1 MEQNDKIRLLLDM
14 HEHPENYTDEQLA
27 AMLDDEMQ
35 EHMATAKRALSDIP
49 EPDVDVEWQ
58 RFEQEHCAAA
68 RDHRWLKVAA
78 IFLGVIMLSAFTY
91 AAIHAVRAHQ
101 PEVQQPMTEQ
111 VEGTESPVEASSS
124 TEAEKTES
132 PVEASSST
140 EAEKIDS
147 VSQEQPVTFDNVA
160 LETIIGDIAAR
171 HQMQVEFRNED
182 ARTLRFYF
190 VWQPDEDLDATLE
203 RLNLFESVNI
213 SKEGNT
219 IVVE

>member
-27 AMLDDEMQ
+27 SMLDEEML
-35 EHMATAKRALSDIP
+35 ERLATAKRALTDIP
-49 EPDVDVEWQ
+49 EPDVDAEWQ
-58 RFEQEHCAAA
+58 RFEQEHFAPAHN
-68 RDHRWLKVAA
+68 RRWLKVAA
-78 IFLGVIMLSAFTY
+78 MIAGVLMLSAFTY

-111 VEGTESPVEASSS
+111 VENTDGSVESSS
-124 TEAEKTES
+124 PAEAER
-132 PVEASSST
+132 
-140 EAEKIDS
+140 IDS
-147 VSQEQPVTFDNVA
+147 VSTGQPVTFDNVA
-160 LETIIGDIAAR
+160 LETIVGDIAAR

-182 ARTLRFYF
+182 VRALRFYF
-190 VWQPDEDLDATLE
+190 VWQPDEDLDAVLE

>member
-1 MEQNDKIRLLLDM
+1 MEQNDKIHLLLDM

-27 AMLDDEMQ
+27 AMLNDEMLEQ
-35 EHMATAKRALSDIP
+35 LATAKRAMTDIP
-49 EPDVDVEWQ
+49 EPDVDAEWQ
-58 RFEQEHCAAA
+58 RFEQAHFAPVNN
-68 RDHRWLKVAA
+68 RSWLKVAA
-78 IFLGVIMLSAFTY
+78 MIAGVLMLSAFTY
-91 AAIHAVRAHQ
+91 AAIRAVRAHQ

-111 VEGTESPVEASSS
+111 VEETDNPVETSSPA
-124 TEAEKTES
+124 EAERIDT
-132 PVEASSST
+132 VST
-140 EAEKIDS
+140 
-147 VSQEQPVTFDNVA
+147 EQPVTFDNVA

-182 ARTLRFYF
+182 ARALRFYF
-190 VWQPDEDLDATLE
+190 VWQPDEDLDAVLE

>member
-35 EHMATAKRALSDIP
+35 EQLFTAKRAMTDIP
-49 EPDVDVEWQ
+49 EPDVDAEWQ
-58 RFEQEHCAAA
+58 RVEQAHFTPT
-68 RDHRWLKVAA
+68 RDRRWLKVAA
-78 IFLGVIMLSAFTY
+78 MIAGVLMLSAFTY

-101 PEVQQPMTEQ
+101 PEGQQPATEQ
-111 VEGTESPVEASSS
+111 VEKVNGSVETSSP
-124 TEAEKTES
+124 TEA
-132 PVEASSST
+132 AR
-140 EAEKIDS
+140 IDS

-160 LETIIGDIAAR
+160 LETIVGDIAAR
-171 HQMQVEFRNED
+171 HQLQVEFRNED
-182 ARTLRFYF
+182 VRALRFYF
-190 VWQPDEDLDATLE
+190 VWQPDEDLDAVLE
-203 RLNLFESVNI
+203 RLNLFESVGI